1 MSRFWGFSMSLS
13 SGIRLFVVLLAV
25 SLSGPVAVA
34 ADFDHGGGCRK
45 SSPPGRCCHMD
56 RKAGV
61 EHCH

>member
-1 MSRFWGFSMSLS
+1 MSLS